1 MFKTGKTMKAVDIIN
16 FINETSYVKYTA
28 QQIYDELGE
37 EEFQIYLEKLVLKA
51 AKGIKLLDGL
61 APLHGAFEIKPDE
74 VSLLFRTDDSKIFH
88 QIQLVYYPQNGN
100 TVGKWRVIRPG
111 RGILEEE
118 IFYGYHTET
127 NILSNLKFWLDKIS
141 KLSNIN
147 KHESK

>member
-1 MFKTGKTMKAVDIIN
+1 MRANKLTNSIYSIL
-16 FINETSYVKYTA
+16 NEDKFSKYTA

-61 APLHGAFEIKPDE
+61 FPLYGAFEINPNE
-74 VSLLFRTDDSKIFH
+74 ISLLFRTDDSKIFH
-88 QIQLVYYPQNGN
+88 LHQIQLSYYPKNGN
-100 TVGKWRVIRPG
+100 TQGKWRVIKPG

-127 NILSNLKFWLDKIS
+127 NILNNLKFHLDKIS
-141 KLSNIN
+141 KLSNIS
-147 KHESK
+147 KYESN